1 MAGQEQSPTLGVAL
15 QGMPRDGEVV
25 QQHSVVALSTCEA
38 LLDVF
43 NFRAEVYETER

>member
-15 QGMPRDGEVV
+15 QGMPRAGEVT
-25 QQHSVVALSTCEA
+25 QQHSVVALSLGEE

-43 NFRAEVYETER
+43 SFRAELYETER